1 MFHIQE
7 LKGNIRVFCRMRPFL
22 KSEIKA
28 GETSSDHI
36 AFDDSDETKVDF
48 NLNFVLQRGGWKC
61 CNIVTNLL
69 PFQAKLYH
77 ISIQWFLCQIVV
89 NDSNSNTP
97 AIPFKFDL
105 VFKQDS
111 TQSLI
116 FDELSQ
122 LVQSA
127 LDGYR

>member
-1 MFHIQE
+1 MFRIQE

-36 AFDDSDETKVDF
+36 TFDDSDETKVDF
-48 NLNFVLQRGGWKC
+48 NP
-61 CNIVTNLL
+61 NIVTNLL

-77 ISIQWFLCQIVV
+77 LSIQWFLCQIVV